1 MPSNKKSLPTSRN
14 PKSELL
20 SPRVP
25 YQDKVRISQKVK
37 HLTKEKLGELVELI
51 RSQAP
56 KAFKE
61 NNKETCQIFVDHIP
75 KSFFIKIAK

>member
-1 MPSNKKSLPTSRN
+1 M
-14 PKSELL
+14 
-20 SPRVP
+20 P

-37 HLTKEKLGELVELI
+37 HLSKEKLGELVELI
-51 RSQAP
+51 RAHVP

-61 NNKETCQIFVDHIP
+61 NNKETCQIYVDNIP